1 MTKPFG
7 SKNEDG
13 FDLDRYRTLLAEAG
27 DEQKRLALIN
37 LMIEEGAKDRLKA
50 HQLAER
56 QAATAATIARVLG
69 TSSKA

>member
-1 MTKPFG
+1 MTKTVG
-7 SKNEDG
+7 SKDEDG